1 MRQSKEAEE
10 VLELQRVTQQLA
22 EDGVIYATNKNTPPF
37 QGGPGM
43 PAKKYTKQQVMQML
57 DYCKAYIMK
66 GYMDRSQVWLNKLGF
81 GMEEFLRLRD
91 GSPNLDYIE
100 HDAAIE
106 TDKGDQYSEGPG
118 PRGKLS
124 WGKTEN
130 PKYPSMM
137 GQGPG
142 PGPVTY
148 RSKDVPRDNGVE
160 GISKPENELSW
171 KKSKAGKKVTY
182 TTDY

>member
-10 VLELQRVTQQLA
+10 VMELQKVTEQLA
-22 EDGVIYATNKNTPPF
+22 EDGVIYATNHGSSPF

-43 PAKKYTKQQVMQML
+43 PARKYSKQQIMQML
-57 DYCKAYIMK
+57 DFCKAYIMK
-66 GYMDRSQVWLNKLGF
+66 GYMDRNQTWLNKLGI

-100 HDAAIE
+100 HDAAIDS
-106 TDKGDQYSEGPG
+106 DKGDQHAQGGG
-118 PRGKLS
+118 PRDHLS
-124 WGKTEN
+124 WCKTEKA
-130 PKYPSMM
+130 KYNQMA
-137 GQGPG
+137 QGAG

-148 RSKDVPRDNGVE
+148 RSKDVPRDDGVG
-160 GISKPENELSW
+160 GISKAENELSW
-171 KKSKAGKKVTY
+171 KKGKGNAKKVTY